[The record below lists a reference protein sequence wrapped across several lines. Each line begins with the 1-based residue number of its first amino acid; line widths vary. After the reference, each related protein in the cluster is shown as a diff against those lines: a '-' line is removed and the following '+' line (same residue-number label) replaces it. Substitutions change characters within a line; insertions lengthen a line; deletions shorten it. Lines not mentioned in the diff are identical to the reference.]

1 MPFERAAAR
10 LSLAQVLAAL
20 GRTPAALDEAAR
32 AGEEFAELGAST
44 GVADAEELV
53 RRLSPPDDA
62 GATRERPLLSGRELE
77 VLSLVAQGLSNKEVA
92 SRLFLSEHTV
102 KRHLANI
109 LTRLGLPSRAAAVA
123 YAVRNELL

>member
-1 MPFERAAAR
+1 M
-10 LSLAQVLAAL
+10 
-20 GRTPAALDEAAR
+20 
-32 AGEEFAELGAST
+32 
-44 GVADAEELV
+44 
-53 RRLSPPDDA
+53 RRLTPPGEA
-62 GATRERPLLSGRELE
+62 GATPERPLLSSRELE

-92 SRLFLSEHTV
+92 SRLFLSEHTI